1 MTIEDR
7 MNIQKSKESKY
18 KATTG
23 NIETELDT
31 YILARVNNR
40 RLILKEAAYED
51 MVTAASKDIAAAA
64 ADELAN
70 ITKKYK

>member
-7 MNIQKSKESKY
+7 MNIQKGKESKY

-23 NIETELDT
+23 NIETALDG
-31 YILARVNNR
+31 YILARVKNR
-40 RLILKEAAYED
+40 RLILKEAAYEE

>member
-1 MTIEDR
+1 MTIADR
-7 MNIQKSKESKY
+7 INIQKGKEGKY

-23 NIETELDT
+23 NIETALDG
-31 YILARVNNR
+31 YILARVKNR
-40 RLILKEAAYED
+40 RLILKEAAYEE

-64 ADELAN
+64 ADELSN